1 MLHRWTT
8 PAVLVFVWL
17 VCVGSVWYSWYPQQL
32 SMTTAVDDASDVRAF
47 RTSRAPVELAAY
59 LRWAKDHA
67 MARRAEYETGSTGM
81 QPLTL
86 IMGNEAGDL
95 DSAAS
100 AIALSYVMNHEQAH
114 FMHTYGV
121 PQGVYVP
128 VIQTP
133 RRALSQRKEN
143 LHVYEYVQAPVA
155 SLLCVDELGDL
166 ASPAWGP
173 GANVSLGLVDHP
185 QLLAAWGT
193 DRRIVVVV
201 DHHEDEGL
209 YRDAPLRIIRA
220 PSTSPVGSA
229 ASLVAALAQ
238 GARRGAPLESRL
250 ADLLL
255 SAIVLDTRNVCADD

>member
-1 MLHRWTT
+1 MPRPWTT
-8 PAVLVFVWL
+8 PAALVFVWL
-17 VCVGSVWYSWYPQQL
+17 VCVGSVWYSWRPQRQ
-32 SMTTAVDDASDVRAF
+32 SMSNLPERTGDVPVSS
-47 RTSRAPVELAAY
+47 TSRVPIELAAY

-67 MARRAEYETGSTGM
+67 MAHKAQFETGSTPI

-114 FMHTYGV
+114 FARTYGV

-143 LHVYEYVQAPVA
+143 LYVYEYVQAPVM

-166 ASPAWGP
+166 GSPAWGP
-173 GANVSLGLVDHP
+173 GANVSLGLVDHS
-185 QLLAAWGT
+185 QLRAAWGAE
-193 DRRIVVVV
+193 RRIVLVV

-209 YRDAPLRIIRA
+209 YREAPLRIIRA

-229 ASLVAALAQ
+229 ASLVASLAYE
-238 GARRGAPLESRL
+238 ARRGSPLETSV

-255 SAIVLDTRNVCADD
+255 SAIVLDTRNVCTDG